1 MRPGIPELL
10 IILVIVLLVF
20 GAGRIR
26 KVFGELG
33 GGVAEFR
40 KGLRDGQADVE
51 PTVTTT
57 STTKDEPLI
66 RQ

>member
-1 MRPGIPELL
+1 MRPGVPELL
-10 IILVIVLLVF
+10 IILFIVLLVF

-40 KGLRDGQADVE
+40 RGLREGQTEADTNDIKNDDPV
-51 PTVTTT
+51 
-57 STTKDEPLI
+57 I
-66 RQ
+66 RP

>member
-1 MRPGIPELL
+1 MRPGVPELL
-10 IILVIVLLVF
+10 IILFIVLLVF

-40 KGLRDGQADVE
+40 RGLREGQTEADVNE
-51 PTVTTT
+51 IK
-57 STTKDEPLI
+57 KDDPVI
-66 RQ
+66 RP

>member
-1 MRPGIPELL
+1 MRPGVPELL
-10 IILVIVLLVF
+10 IILFIVLLVF

-40 KGLRDGQADVE
+40 RGLREGQTEVE
-51 PTVTTT
+51 VNESKNDDPV
-57 STTKDEPLI
+57 I
-66 RQ
+66 RP

>member
-1 MRPGIPELL
+1 MRPGMGELL
-10 IILVIVLLVF
+10 IILLIVLLIF

-40 KGLRDGQADVE
+40 RGLREGQ
-51 PTVTTT
+51 
-57 STTKDEPLI
+57 DESAGTDAKTDDPVI

>member
-10 IILVIVLLVF
+10 IILFIVLLVF

-40 KGLRDGQADVE
+40 RGLREGQTEVDVNE
-51 PTVTTT
+51 IK
-57 STTKDEPLI
+57 KDDPVI
-66 RQ
+66 RP

>member
-1 MRPGIPELL
+1 MRPGVAELV
-10 IILVIVLLVF
+10 IILIIVLLVF

-40 KGLRDGQADVE
+40 RGLREGQTEAEINEIKNDDPV
-51 PTVTTT
+51 
-57 STTKDEPLI
+57 I
-66 RQ
+66 RP

>member
-1 MRPGIPELL
+1 MRPGVPELL
-10 IILVIVLLVF
+10 IILFIVLLVF

-40 KGLRDGQADVE
+40 RGLRESQAEADVNE
-51 PTVTTT
+51 I
-57 STTKDEPLI
+57 KNDEPVI
-66 RQ
+66 RP

>member
-33 GGVAEFR
+33 GGIAEFR
-40 KGLRDGQADVE
+40 KGLKDGQAE
-51 PTVTTT
+51 AE
-57 STTKDEPLI
+57 TKNDEPVI
-66 RQ
+66 RS

>member
-1 MRPGIPELL
+1 MLRPGVPELL

-33 GGVAEFR
+33 GGVSEFR
-40 KGLRDGQADVE
+40 RGLREGQPDADLKPSNNDDPV
-51 PTVTTT
+51 
-57 STTKDEPLI
+57 I

>member
-33 GGVAEFR
+33 GGIAEFR
-40 KGLRDGQADVE
+40 KGLKDGQEETEAKKNDPV
-51 PTVTTT
+51 
-57 STTKDEPLI
+57 I
-66 RQ
+66 RS

>member
-10 IILVIVLLVF
+10 IILFIVLLVF

-40 KGLRDGQADVE
+40 RGLREGQTDAEVSE
-51 PTVTTT
+51 IK
-57 STTKDEPLI
+57 KDEPVI
-66 RQ
+66 RP

>member
-1 MRPGIPELL
+1 MRPGVPELL
-10 IILVIVLLVF
+10 IILFIVLLVF

-40 KGLRDGQADVE
+40 RGLREGQPEVDVNE
-51 PTVTTT
+51 SKNEDNV
-57 STTKDEPLI
+57 I

>member
-33 GGVAEFR
+33 GGIAEFR
-40 KGLRDGQADVE
+40 KGLKDGQSESAAVE
-51 PTVTTT
+51 
-57 STTKDEPLI
+57 SKNDEPVI
-66 RQ
+66 RS

>member
-1 MRPGIPELL
+1 MRPGVAELV
-10 IILVIVLLVF
+10 IILIIVLLIF

-40 KGLRDGQADVE
+40 RGLREGQTEADVNE
-51 PTVTTT
+51 IKNDDPV
-57 STTKDEPLI
+57 I

>member
-1 MRPGIPELL
+1 MRPGVAELL

-26 KVFGELG
+26 KVFAELG

-40 KGLRDGQADVE
+40 KGLREGQAE
-51 PTVTTT
+51 NETAAT
-57 STTKDEPLI
+57 TTKDEPLI

>member
-1 MRPGIPELL
+1 MRPGVPELL
-10 IILVIVLLVF
+10 IILFIVLLVF

-40 KGLRDGQADVE
+40 RGLRESQAETDVNE
-51 PTVTTT
+51 I
-57 STTKDEPLI
+57 KNDEPVI
-66 RQ
+66 RP

>member
-1 MRPGIPELL
+1 MLRPGVPELL

-26 KVFGELG
+26 RVFGELG

-40 KGLRDGQADVE
+40 KGLRDGQGEAE
-51 PTVTTT
+51 A
-57 STTKDEPLI
+57 KDPAKDDPII
-66 RQ
+66 RS

>member
-1 MRPGIPELL
+1 MRPGVPELL
-10 IILVIVLLVF
+10 IILFIVLLVF

-40 KGLRDGQADVE
+40 RGLREGQTEADVTE
-51 PTVTTT
+51 IKNDDPV
-57 STTKDEPLI
+57 I
-66 RQ
+66 RP

>member
-1 MRPGIPELL
+1 MRPGVTELV
-10 IILVIVLLVF
+10 IILIIVLLVF

-40 KGLRDGQADVE
+40 RGLREGQTEVE
-51 PTVTTT
+51 VNEIK
-57 STTKDEPLI
+57 KDDPVI
-66 RQ
+66 RP